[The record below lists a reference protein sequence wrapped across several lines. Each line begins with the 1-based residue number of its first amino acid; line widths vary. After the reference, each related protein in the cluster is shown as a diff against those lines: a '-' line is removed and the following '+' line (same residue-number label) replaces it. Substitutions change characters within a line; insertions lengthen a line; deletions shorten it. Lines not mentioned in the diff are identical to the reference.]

1 MHRLPGLTLSFLLY
15 GAAGLAAQGL
25 RPVTRADAVAQALE
39 RGPRMAFARA
49 DSAAARSD
57 LRAAR
62 AFANPTASV
71 SYSKSVPRYHAI
83 LDLPLDWP
91 WLRAPRVGSAAA
103 ANAAAQYRVALERVL
118 ARFDA
123 ETTYTRALA
132 FEARARLS
140 RRNSA
145 DADSL
150 LRMATVRRDAGDAS
164 DMDVRLAAISAG
176 QLENEAADD
185 SLAALGAVLDLQ
197 QVMGLAGDSV
207 RVALADTLALAPAD
221 SLPAAGTPLGVAAAA
236 ADLTAAER
244 ALALERAVNL
254 PSPSVQVGVENG
266 DPTGQERGI
275 LPTVGITLPLPFFNQ
290 NGGAIGRAAAERD
303 RAAAAYA
310 LTRRESDAAIAQ
322 ARRTRDV
329 ADAKVGRDAALLTG
343 ADSVAAMFRQAYA
356 EGAVSLPE
364 VLEAQRNARESL
376 GRYVDDLAAAHTARD
391 VLRVLTATEDH

>member
-140 RRNSA
+140 RRNS
-145 DADSL
+145 
-150 LRMATVRRDAGDAS
+150 R
-164 DMDVRLAAISAG
+164 
-176 QLENEAADD
+176 
-185 SLAALGAVLDLQ
+185 
-197 QVMGLAGDSV
+197 
-207 RVALADTLALAPAD
+207 
-221 SLPAAGTPLGVAAAA
+221 TP
-236 ADLTAAER
+236 T
-244 ALALERAVNL
+244 
-254 PSPSVQVGVENG
+254 
-266 DPTGQERGI
+266 
-275 LPTVGITLPLPFFNQ
+275 
-290 NGGAIGRAAAERD
+290 
-303 RAAAAYA
+303 
-310 LTRRESDAAIAQ
+310 
-322 ARRTRDV
+322 
-329 ADAKVGRDAALLTG
+329 
-343 ADSVAAMFRQAYA
+343 
-356 EGAVSLPE
+356 
-364 VLEAQRNARESL
+364 
-376 GRYVDDLAAAHTARD
+376 
-391 VLRVLTATEDH
+391 

>member
-1 MHRLPGLTLSFLLY
+1 MHRLAGIVLSFLLY
-15 GAAGLAAQGL
+15 GAAALAAQGL
-25 RPVTRADAVAQALE
+25 RPVTRNDAVAAALAH
-39 RGPRMAFARA
+39 GPRIAFARA

-91 WLRAPRVGSAAA
+91 WLRAPRVGAASA
-103 ANAAAQYRVALERVL
+103 ANAAAQYRYALERVL

-132 FEARARLS
+132 FGARARLS
-140 RRNSA
+140 RHNAA

-176 QLENEAADD
+176 QLENAAGDD
-185 SLAALGAVLDLQ
+185 SLAALAAVLDLQ
-197 QVMGLAGDSV
+197 LVMGLPGDSAV
-207 RVALADTLALAPAD
+207 VALADSLAVEPPDSVAPV
-221 SLPAAGTPLGVAAAA
+221 GVPLGVAAAA
-236 ADLTAAER
+236 ADLKSAER
-244 ALALERAVNL
+244 ALSLERAVNL

-266 DPTGQERGI
+266 DPTGQERGM

-310 LTRRESDAAIAQ
+310 LTQRESDAAIAQ
-322 ARRTRDV
+322 ARRVQTL
-329 ADAKVGRDAALLTG
+329 ANAKVARDAALLTG
-343 ADSVAAMFRQAYA
+343 ADSVATMFRQAYA

-364 VLEAQRNARESL
+364 VLEAQRNARDAL
-376 GRYVDDLAAAHTARD
+376 GRYVDDLSAARLAIE
-391 VLRVLTATEDH
+391 VLRVLTATGDH